1 MVYPIYVYDSAV
13 LKKIA
18 GTIEKDY
25 QDLEQFIKDMFETMY
40 ASDGVGLAAP
50 QVGKSIRLFVID
62 TNPFMDEDKEG
73 IVKVFIN
80 AEIIERFG
88 EEEYFNEGCLSV
100 PGINEDVL
108 RYNKIRI
115 KYLDDNFVAHEEV
128 FDDVAA
134 RVIQHEYDHLEG
146 MLFIEHVSPL
156 RKRLLKSKLMK
167 MAKGDFTA
175 RFACKQVK

>member
-62 TNPFMDEDKEG
+62 TNPFMDEGKEG

-115 KYLDDNFVAHEEV
+115 KYLDENFVAHEEV

>member
-115 KYLDDNFVAHEEV
+115 KYLDENFVAHEEV

-167 MAKGDFTA
+167 MAKGDFT
-175 RFACKQVK
+175 

>member
-50 QVGKSIRLFVID
+50 QVGKNIRLFVID
-62 TNPFMDEDKEG
+62 TNPFMDEGKEG

-115 KYLDDNFVAHEEV
+115 KYLDENFVAHEEV